1 MGGTH
6 RGETDLNRGLLKRIL
21 VLGEAGATSDC
32 LQNREWHLAG
42 GRHTE
47 RIIVHRVY
55 GTHWRGQH
63 ERCRHQVHSDG
74 PYHVKGHFK
83 IVTDG
88 DREIAFDRNEA
99 GSAGAAIRR
108 TSHSATAHTRRAA
121 SRTTWT
127 RSRNRQVDREEEL
140 PCPTNVRI
148 LPVAASLRGKRM
160 YCSDKC
166 ASGNPSNA
174 KCGCGHLGCKGR

>member
-47 RIIVHRVY
+47 RIIVRRVY
-55 GTHWRGQH
+55 GTHWQGQH

-127 RSRNRQVDREEEL
+127 RSRNRHVNREEPFLYVIALRHKGEQMKF
-140 PCPTNVRI
+140 
-148 LPVAASLRGKRM
+148 PVEGVDGGSISMLTVQVG
-160 YCSDKC
+160 
-166 ASGNPSNA
+166 
-174 KCGCGHLGCKGR
+174 